1 MVDSL
6 RDSAC
11 RVSAAR
17 RVQVF
22 HWAVRTCV
30 ATAMVA
36 TWSIEALAD
45 APAFDR
51 PGIAFSPSVL
61 PAGGFALEQGL
72 PDFQRDD
79 SDGILDRS
87 WTGGATFRAGLTSTV
102 ELQIAGSL
110 WNRSSVRA
118 ASVTTHDDG
127 VGDTR
132 FSLKWAPALPDDALS
147 LAVLGGVTADTGA
160 AAFTNGRPVYSLG
173 ATLGHKVGADCAVAL
188 YANVD
193 HSGGTETWTVSPN
206 FSFPIAGDLGGYVEA
221 GRTTGGG
228 ESDSRAGGGLT
239 WLLHDRVQLDL
250 YALHGLTH
258 GSTDLNAGFGVSMAW
273 N

>member
-1 MVDSL
+1 MAHFL
-6 RDSAC
+6 R
-11 RVSAAR
+11 
-17 RVQVF
+17 
-22 HWAVRTCV
+22 
-30 ATAMVA
+30 ATAWLACWAMA
-36 TWSIEALAD
+36 MLSTWPTSARAD

-61 PAGGFALEQGL
+61 PAGSFALEQGL

-79 SDGILDRS
+79 SDGIVDRS
-87 WTGGATFRAGLTSTV
+87 WTAGTTFRAGLTGAI

-110 WNRSSVRA
+110 WNRSAVRA
-118 ASVTTHDDG
+118 GGATTHDGG

-132 FSLKWAPALPDDALS
+132 FSIKWAPALPDEALS
-147 LAVLGGVTADTGA
+147 LAVLGSATADTGA
-160 AAFTNGRPVYSLG
+160 SAFTNGRPVYSLG
-173 ATLGHKVGADCAVAL
+173 ATLGHKVGTDCAVAL

-193 HSGGTETWTVSPN
+193 HSGGSDTWTVSPN
-206 FSFPIAGDLGGYVEA
+206 FSFPIAGNLGGYVEA

-239 WLLHDRVQLDL
+239 WVLHDRVQLDL
-250 YALHGLTH
+250 YALHGLTS
-258 GSTDLNAGFGVSMAW
+258 GSTDLSAGFGVSVAW

>member
-1 MVDSL
+1 L
-6 RDSAC
+6 PGFLFA
-11 RVSAAR
+11 
-17 RVQVF
+17 
-22 HWAVRTCV
+22 CV
-30 ATAMVA
+30 ASAGLA
-36 TWSIEALAD
+36 GGAAPARAD

-61 PAGGFALEQGL
+61 PTGEFALEQGL

-79 SDGILDRS
+79 ANGIASR
-87 WTGGATFRAGLTSTV
+87 TFTAGTTFRAGIANSL

-118 ASVTTHDDG
+118 GGVSMHDEG

-132 FSLKWAPALPDDALS
+132 FSLKWAPTLPVESLS
-147 LAVLGGVTADTGA
+147 LAVLGSATADTGA

-173 ATLGHKVGADCAVAL
+173 ATIGRKVGADCAVAL

-193 HSGGTETWTVSPN
+193 HSGGTDTWTVSPN

-221 GRTTGGG
+221 GRTSGSG

-239 WLLHDRVQLDL
+239 LLLHDRVQLDL
-250 YALHGLTH
+250 YALHGLDH
-258 GSTDLNAGFGVSMAW
+258 RSTDLTAGFGVSMAW
-273 N
+273 Q